1 MGRPAD
7 WGACPWLAWLGCLG
21 LLIAGPGVI
30 WAAPPGDDSA
40 RMLNR
45 LWTSAE
51 LRGTPSDRLPRRLP
65 KVDRRPPERT
75 QPLVSLP
82 PVPVERRQSIR
93 GVKPFH
99 GRKLLAITFD
109 LCESAQEVSGY
120 DAEIVNVL
128 RTYQVPATFFA
139 GGKWMR
145 SHPEPSLQLMAD
157 PLFELGN
164 HGWSHANPALLDSQR
179 LAEQVLWTQAQYELL
194 REELQ
199 RRLASA
205 AMDPSVLDAVPRAMT
220 LFRPPYGRC
229 GARTLDA
236 LAGWGLTAI
245 QWNMVGADPVP
256 GLSPEALARNVLRQA
271 RPGGIL
277 VLHANGRGYA
287 TAAALPMIIQELRA
301 KGYEM
306 VTVNQLLAS
315 GEILSSPECY
325 ELKPGDNRRYDR
337 LDGKAHQP

>member
-1 MGRPAD
+1 MRKSAGR
-7 WGACPWLAWLGCLG
+7 GVGLWLARLGCLG
-21 LLIAGPGVI
+21 CLIASPGAV
-30 WAAPPGDDSA
+30 WAAPPGEDSA
-40 RMLNR
+40 RILHR
-45 LWTSAE
+45 LWTATQ
-51 LRGTPSDRLPRRLP
+51 LQGTASDRLPHRLS

-82 PVPVERRQSIR
+82 PLPAERRQSIR

-99 GRKLLAITFD
+99 DRKLLAITFD
-109 LCESAQEVSGY
+109 LCEQAQEISGY
-120 DAEIVNVL
+120 DAEIVNLL
-128 RTYQVPATFFA
+128 RDSQVAATFFA

-145 SHPEPSLQLMAD
+145 SHPEQSLQLMAD

-164 HGWSHANPALLDSQR
+164 HGWTHANPALLDDRR

-194 REELQ
+194 RDELQ

-205 AMDPSVLDAVPRAMT
+205 ALDPTALEAVPRAMS

-229 GARTLDA
+229 GAGTLEA

-245 QWNMVGADPVP
+245 QWNMVGADPVR
-256 GLSPEALARNVLRQA
+256 GLSPETLARNVLRQA

-287 TAAALPMIIQELRA
+287 TAAALPTIIRQLRA
-301 KGYEM
+301 KGYEL
-306 VTVNQLLAS
+306 VTVSQLLAS

-337 LDGKAHQP
+337 LAGKAQQP